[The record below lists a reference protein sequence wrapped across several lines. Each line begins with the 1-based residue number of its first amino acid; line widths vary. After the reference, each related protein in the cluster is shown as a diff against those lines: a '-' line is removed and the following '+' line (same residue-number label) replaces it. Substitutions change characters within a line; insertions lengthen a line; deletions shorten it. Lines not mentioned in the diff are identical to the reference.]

1 MIFILRQNE
10 HFKFS
15 ETQIRSLGLLKEIK
29 IDSITKNNQFFSKQ
43 ELSLLNEAQS
53 DLTKLKNDL
62 RNFEQIK
69 KLSER
74 LLKDRNEKEKW
85 ETFSVELLL
94 KQNGIL
100 IKIFLVF
107 LLII

>member
-1 MIFILRQNE
+1 MIFIFRQNE